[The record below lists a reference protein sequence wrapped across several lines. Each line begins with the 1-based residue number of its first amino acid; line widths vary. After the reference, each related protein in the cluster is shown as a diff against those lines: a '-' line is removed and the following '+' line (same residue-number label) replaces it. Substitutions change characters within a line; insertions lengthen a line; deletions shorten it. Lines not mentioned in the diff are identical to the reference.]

1 MDNKATENRQKSDF
15 WRVLGAPGDPWD
27 GSRGPLGLQ
36 GPELSQKGPFF
47 GAQDG
52 SKIDSRANDKSIDF
66 RDQF

>member
-1 MDNKATENRQKSDF
+1 MGPEATENHEKSDF
-15 WRVLGAPGDPWD
+15 WRVWEALGYPWD

-36 GPELSQKGPFF
+36 GPKLSQKGVFF

-52 SKIDSRANDKSIDF
+52 SKIDPRANKKSIDF